1 MTPAYPATSNQPAPA
16 AVKKVNP
23 VWIIALLLAYTAAA
37 QVAVGTGIDR
47 LVAENAEYNQFSSQE
62 VLVTFLRV
70 GVIVWSALA
79 SFLQA
84 LVLRLIYKG
93 IVRGQAPTLRS
104 SWFWVLLGQIP
115 FMLTVL
121 GLFLAADAFTA
132 PDALGVLGQAWL
144 RILFGAVGAAIY
156 AVLAR
161 KTLGAPVGRLAVL
174 FAIVTIVNSVLLVA
188 GGPA

>member
-23 VWIIALLLAYTAAA
+23 AWIIA

-156 AVLAR
+156 VVLAR